1 MGDQAMSL
9 EYEHSVLARGAPFRR
24 SLKRK
29 MAVFAGALVI
39 MVAAAACGGASNS
52 GGGSGP
58 ATEVSNVRSLAGTTI
73 TLEGPNQWTQSGS
86 SFGAPWNQLVA
97 NFKKATGITVN
108 TDVLPL
114 ASFSQTEATQLA
126 AGTAPALVFNQATY
140 QPYMV
145 VHLQNYLK
153 QPNPF
158 VPGNKTWLSEFNSKY
173 YGPNIASVVD
183 PDGNLDYIPLNLVGI
198 GLFYNKQAFA
208 KAGVQAPISTVSD
221 LMSACSKLKAAGYI
235 PLAGDDSVINVAWP
249 TSVLFSMLTT
259 TQQASWNHFTA
270 SGAVGSN
277 PTITT
282 KDLTWAIATGKLKA
296 TQPQTTAFLTTMKQL
311 FQNCVTP
318 DWSGVTGLSGD
329 GVGLPQFESGKAAM
343 AWGVDFGYQTI
354 AGNSS
359 FPIGN
364 MPFPTVTKA
373 TTPVSVNAPAEYGLS
388 VNGTSYMIPA
398 KTTGKSLEA
407 AILFLQYVTSPQG
420 GKAWLAETGGIP
432 SIASLPSP
440 STTASFAQGAWG
452 KTPKVAAPPSLPPPS
467 YDVAPGVTLLQAFEG
482 YLLGTQSLSQEEAYL
497 QNLWDQAAQYNVQ
510 YSGWGNQA
518 WTKSLG

>member
-1 MGDQAMSL
+1 VAA
-9 EYEHSVLARGAPFRR
+9 LAGTLA
-24 SLKRK
+24 
-29 MAVFAGALVI
+29 I
-39 MVAAAACGGASNS
+39 MVSAAACGGASNS
-52 GGGSGP
+52 GNGSAP
-58 ATEVSNVRSLAGTTI
+58 AAEVSNVHSLAGTTI

-86 SFGAPWNQLVA
+86 SFGAPWNQMVA

-126 AGTAPALVFNQATY
+126 AGTAPDLVFNQATY

-153 QPNPF
+153 QPDPF
-158 VPGNKTWLSEFNSKY
+158 VPGNKSWLSEFNSKY
-173 YGPNIASVVD
+173 YGPKIASVVD
-183 PDGNLDYIPLNLVGI
+183 PDGNLNYIPLNLVGI

-208 KAGVQAPISTVSD
+208 KAGVQAPISTFSD
-221 LMSACSKLKAAGYI
+221 LMSACTKLKSAGYI
-235 PLAGDDSVINVAWP
+235 PLAGDDSVINVGWP
-249 TSVLFSMLTT
+249 MAVLFDMLTAP
-259 TQQASWNHFTA
+259 QQASWNQFTA
-270 SGAVGSN
+270 SGAAGTN

-296 TQPQTTAFLTTMKQL
+296 TQPQTAAFLTTMKQL
-311 FQNCVTP
+311 FQNCITP

-354 AGNSS
+354 SSNSS

-364 MPFPTVTKA
+364 MPFPTVTSA

-388 VNGTSYMIPA
+388 DNGTSYMIPA
-398 KTTGKSLEA
+398 GTTGKSLQA

-420 GKAWLAETGGIP
+420 GKTWLAETGGIP
-432 SIASLPSP
+432 SIASLPYP
-440 STTASFAQGAWG
+440 SNTASFAQGSWG
-452 KTPKVAAPPSLPPPS
+452 ETPKVAGPPSLPPPS
-467 YDVAPGVTLLQAFEG
+467 YDVAPGVSFVQAFEG
-482 YLLGTQSLSQEEAYL
+482 YLLGTQSLSQEETYL
-497 QNLWDQAAQYNVQ
+497 QGLWNQAAQYNVR
-510 YSGWGNQA
+510 YGGWSNQSWA
-518 WTKSLG
+518 QALG